1 MSQKPENTFIKSIH
15 TKMAKEKPYFEKTN
29 NPWRAG
35 TPDVYY
41 SGDKSELWIE
51 YKYIP
56 KIPIS
61 SEILPDL
68 TPRQRRWLNERYDEG
83 RNVFVV
89 LGTPDGG
96 VIYRDKEWLKP
107 LSSTEIEAKL
117 LSRAEIARWIIS
129 EAGVSRCHSSASF

>member
-1 MSQKPENTFIKSIH
+1 MSQKPENVFINSVHQKFGGP
-15 TKMAKEKPYFEKTN
+15 KPYFEKTN

-41 SGDKSELWIE
+41 SGSKSELWIE
-51 YKYIP
+51 YKFLP
-56 KIPIS
+56 KIPKS
-61 SEILPDL
+61 AEILPDL
-68 TPRQRRWLNERYDEG
+68 TPRQRRWLNERFNEG
-83 RNVFVV
+83 RNVAVV

-96 VIYRDKEWLKP
+96 VIYRNKEWMNP

-129 EAGVSRCHSSASF
+129 ETGVSQCHSLPLY